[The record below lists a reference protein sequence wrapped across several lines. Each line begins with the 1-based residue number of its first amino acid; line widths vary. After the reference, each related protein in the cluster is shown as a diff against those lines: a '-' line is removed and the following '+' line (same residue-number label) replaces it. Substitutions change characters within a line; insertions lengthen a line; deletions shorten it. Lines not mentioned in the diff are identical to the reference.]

1 MATSKSGV
9 KVPKYVYLLV
19 PVVLLLGYFLFFNN
33 PAVTDST
40 LKATVK
46 KGDFVISVT
55 ATGELKPVN
64 SVAIK
69 GPTNLRDYN
78 IYQVKIQDL
87 IPEGTIVKKGDFV
100 AELDRSEVTTKL
112 MERQNDLAKYE
123 AQILQA
129 RLDTTLTLRQAR
141 DEINNLIYEL
151 KNKELILQQSKYEP
165 PATIKQAEL
174 DLEKGQRALKQAR
187 ENYLIKRRQ
196 ARAKID
202 EIATSL
208 TSSQI
213 KLKGI
218 MELMGMLTI
227 TATEPGMVIY
237 ERSWGGEKI
246 KTGSQI
252 SVWDPTVATLPD
264 LTRMQSKTF
273 VNEIDIRKLKVG
285 QKAEIA
291 LDAFSEKKLTGKVT
305 SVSNVG
311 EQRPNSEAK
320 VFEVLVEIDQK
331 DTTLRPAMTT
341 SNKIISEVLKNV
353 MYVPLEAVFTQG
365 DTIRYVFT
373 GSKGNPTR
381 KEVRTGVSNE
391 TDIVI
396 TEGLAAG
403 DEVLLETIVEPEKLP
418 LILLPKA
425 AAVNPKNQKAS
436 R

>member
-1 MATSKSGV
+1 
-9 KVPKYVYLLV
+9 
-19 PVVLLLGYFLFFNN
+19 
-33 PAVTDST
+33 
-40 LKATVK
+40 
-46 KGDFVISVT
+46 
-55 ATGELKPVN
+55 
-64 SVAIK
+64 
-69 GPTNLRDYN
+69 
-78 IYQVKIQDL
+78 
-87 IPEGTIVKKGDFV
+87 
-100 AELDRSEVTTKL
+100 
-112 MERQNDLAKYE
+112 
-123 AQILQA
+123 
-129 RLDTTLTLRQAR
+129 
-141 DEINNLIYEL
+141 
-151 KNKELILQQSKYEP
+151 
-165 PATIKQAEL
+165 
-174 DLEKGQRALKQAR
+174 
-187 ENYLIKRRQ
+187 
-196 ARAKID
+196 
-202 EIATSL
+202 
-208 TSSQI
+208 
-213 KLKGI
+213 
-218 MELMGMLTI
+218 
-227 TATEPGMVIY
+227 MVIY